1 VAVISPRTLSALGLA
16 LAPLLAGG
24 CVKAVPYPVIGVLPV
39 APLVMHN
46 PNVRSPIVPTVDSRR
61 PTLRWEART
70 GEGIGYDIRIWR
82 GEPMVPAAGPSIPG
96 QNMIPGEPVYARDG
110 ISGSS
115 HTVEIELEPAT
126 LYFWTLRERRL
137 IDGQLRVSDWAVL
150 RMDLYLRDDQR
161 LARLPH
167 PGYFRFSTPKL

>member
-1 VAVISPRTLSALGLA
+1 
-16 LAPLLAGG
+16 
-24 CVKAVPYPVIGVLPV
+24 
-39 APLVMHN
+39 
-46 PNVRSPIVPTVDSRR
+46 
-61 PTLRWEART
+61 
-70 GEGIGYDIRIWR
+70 
-82 GEPMVPAAGPSIPG
+82 MVPAAGPSIPG
-96 QNMIPGEPVYARDG
+96 QNMVPGEPVYARDG

-167 PGYFRFSTPKL
+167 PGYFRFTTPKL